1 VAHTQQNVIIPAK
14 APGERVNIEVDVLAK
29 MVERSLQGVN
39 AQQAASAPN
48 NAVVEALAARV
59 KALEEKVEQ
68 LLAKHGP

>member
-1 VAHTQQNVIIPAK
+1 
-14 APGERVNIEVDVLAK
+14 

-39 AQQAASAPN
+39 AQQAVSAPN

-59 KALEEKVEQ
+59 KALEEKVEH